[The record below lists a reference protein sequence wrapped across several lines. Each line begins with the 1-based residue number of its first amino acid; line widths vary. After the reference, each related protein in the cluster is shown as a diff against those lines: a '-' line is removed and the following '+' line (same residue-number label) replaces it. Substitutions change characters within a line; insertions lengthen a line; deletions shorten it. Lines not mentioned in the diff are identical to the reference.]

1 MAFSLSEKDTISRTR
16 NGMKTLLQEVTKAH
30 TFETFLGDDKFS
42 SSKTSLV
49 ISVSI
54 ADVRALA
61 NNYDWAEMTTINDK
75 KQIEVTFVDLPSNL
89 RKTGVLSENVDKKNV
104 HLTINQGERLPGW
117 DNKYIP
123 VNAKGKPQKPCQNK

>member
-54 ADVRALA
+54 ADVRAIA
-61 NNYDWAEMTTINDK
+61 
-75 KQIEVTFVDLPSNL
+75 
-89 RKTGVLSENVDKKNV
+89 
-104 HLTINQGERLPGW
+104 
-117 DNKYIP
+117 
-123 VNAKGKPQKPCQNK
+123 